1 MTNVESQSAEPRS
14 PRFLLSDADLG
25 EAEAAA
31 VADVV
36 RSKWLSV
43 GERTAAFETAFAEYV
58 GTRNAVATSSAT
70 AALHLTLLGLG
81 IGPGD
86 EVLVPSYTFVATAN
100 AILYVGATPVFVDIV
115 GSNDLNIDP
124 RDLEAKISPRSRAI
138 MVVHLAGYFA
148 DMTAIMEIAERHGL
162 DVIED
167 AAHAVGVQCEV
178 TGGYKNQAAGTIG
191 VAGCFSFFA
200 NKNLVTGEGGMV
212 TTDDDELARKVRL
225 GRSHGMTKTSWD
237 KATGRATDYDIE
249 DIGYN
254 YRPTELTAALGLIQL
269 EKVPAATS
277 HRRLLTERYR
287 TLLASRPDITI
298 PFGGH
303 TAGSAYHIMPIVLPQ
318 ASMRSSFRAF
328 LDSRGVQTSVHY
340 PPIHMFTHYART
352 YRDTTLSITEDVA
365 AREVTLPLHS
375 LLSSEDV
382 DEISELAIEAFD
394 ASGSSANVQGRL

>member
-1 MTNVESQSAEPRS
+1 MASVESESADPRP

-58 GTRNAVATSSAT
+58 GASNAIAVSSAT

-115 GSNDLNIDP
+115 GSNDLNIDSK
-124 RDLEAKISPRSRAI
+124 DIEAKIGPRTKAI

-148 DMTAIMEIAERHGL
+148 DMTAIMEIAEKYGL

-167 AAHAVGVQCEV
+167 AAHAVGVRYNASGKYQ
-178 TGGYKNQAAGTIG
+178 NRAAGTIG
-191 VAGCFSFFA
+191 HAGCFSFFA
-200 NKNLVTGEGGMV
+200 NKNLVTGEGGMI
-212 TTDDDELARKVRL
+212 TTDDDELARKTRL

-249 DIGYN
+249 EIGYN
-254 YRPTELTAALGLIQL
+254 YRPTEMTSALGLIQL
-269 EKVPAATS
+269 EKVPAATR
-277 HRRLLTERYR
+277 HRRSLTEHYR
-287 TLLASRPDITI
+287 TLLGSRPDITV
-298 PFGGH
+298 PFSDH
-303 TAGSAYHIMPIVLPQ
+303 TTGSAYHIMPVVLPD
-318 ASMRSSFRAF
+318 ASMRPSFRAS
-328 LDSRGVQTSVHY
+328 LNSRGVQTSIHY
-340 PPIHMFTHYART
+340 SPIHKFTHYART
-352 YRDTTLSITEDVA
+352 HPDTSLPITEDVA
-365 AREVTLPLHS
+365 SREVTLPLHS
-375 LLSSEDV
+375 LLSLEDV
-382 DEISELAIEAFD
+382 GEISELVVEAFD
-394 ASGSSANVQGRL
+394 AGA